1 MPWGRQTQPNHEG
14 FPYPLPARM
23 AGARD
28 AHAPVTASGTRPTSV
43 PPGGS
48 GPPTGSRG
56 PTRYYG
62 AGAHTGGTRE
72 GAFRPR
78 AQEAAGQ
85 TTAQGRDP
93 AAPGCRRPVREPTAV
108 ELQRAEQAATAEST
122 DARTHARTHTR
133 RPKHG
138 RSGPRVC
145 QRVSGAQFAR
155 SEAPAWGVSTAT
167 GRGAQGR
174 TAGRGGRCPAGASR
188 RTFEVY
194 WFWCVYS

>member
-93 AAPGCRRPVREPTAV
+93 AAPGCRRPGPGTHR
-108 ELQRAEQAATAEST
+108 RGAAARGAGRHSRKHG
-122 DARTHARTHTR
+122 RTHARTHAHAPSEAWPLRTTCLSAGLG
-133 RPKHG
+133 RPAREVRGACVG
-138 RSGPRVC
+138 RLHRHRQGC
-145 QRVSGAQFAR
+145 SGANGGARGPLPRGRFA
-155 SEAPAWGVSTAT
+155 AHT
-167 GRGAQGR
+167 
-174 TAGRGGRCPAGASR
+174 
-188 RTFEVY
+188 
-194 WFWCVYS
+194 